1 MNALDVINAAAALI
15 APLGQPVHI
24 ADLLATDASGR
35 LKIPDDHAQYII
47 HTITG
52 TPNHEWGQTTYG
64 DVRLQIDAYSTVEGH
79 ALAMLEAAAPLLVA
93 GKFRPGLLVPH
104 SRDGPYT
111 GYGQLWDRGTS
122 P

>member
-1 MNALDVINAAAALI
+1 VNTLDVLNTAKTLL
-15 APLGQPVHI
+15 APLGQPVHL
-24 ADLLATDASGR
+24 ADLLVIDAQGR
-35 LKIPDDHAQYII
+35 LKLPDDDAQFVI

-52 TPNHEWGQTTYG
+52 TPNHEWGATTYG
-64 DVRLQIDAYSTVEGH
+64 DVRVQIDAYSVVEGH
-79 ALAMLEAAAPLLVA
+79 ALAMLQAAAPLLVA

-104 SRDGPYT
+104 ARDGPYT